1 MNKAL
6 CCTPE
11 LQPITLRL
19 GWLNTNT
26 QLTQK
31 VDNPPSSNA
40 LLLSVGL
47 YTSVYKFGACL
58 PVKQGHAICFSNIT
72 IEYLLILVVEK
83 KIKIKSNGFDQHII
97 VT

>member
-1 MNKAL
+1 MRPY
-6 CCTPE
+6 PE

-19 GWLNTNT
+19 GWLNTKTT
-26 QLTQK
+26 QN

-58 PVKQGHAICFSNIT
+58 PVKPGHAICFSNIT

-83 KIKIKSNGFDQHII
+83 KIKIKSNGFDQHIK